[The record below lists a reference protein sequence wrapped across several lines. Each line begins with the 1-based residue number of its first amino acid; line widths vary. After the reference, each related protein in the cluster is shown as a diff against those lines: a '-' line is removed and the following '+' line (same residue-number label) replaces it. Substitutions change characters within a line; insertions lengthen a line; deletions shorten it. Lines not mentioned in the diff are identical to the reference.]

1 MKTVLYEKIEALKD
15 SRHVGILLGEAVIEN
30 SKVTARLQKEAD
42 KLKEGETQQKQY
54 A

>member
-15 SRHVGILLGEAVIEN
+15 SRQVGFLLGKAVIEN
-30 SKVTARLQKEAD
+30 SKVTARLQEEAD
-42 KLKEGETQQKQY
+42 KLKDRGARKN